1 MKRHL
6 SKRRLLNRHLFRAF
20 LSVWAVCFLGS
31 TAGCAHKPVGNDSTV
46 FKSAKPSDS
55 QKLVRLDEKIF
66 EQAEAT
72 NRIDPAWL
80 KPSTNLFV
88 LGPGDGIEIETLG
101 EAPGSMATSVGP
113 DGKIY
118 YSLLPGTP
126 VWGLTLTQTKQTLEQ
141 GLQKYFKTKPEL
153 AVNLQS
159 VRSQNV
165 WLLGNVAKPGVYP
178 LQTPLTV
185 LEAISLAGGTLNVPG
200 SVEGVCDLKRSF
212 ILRQG
217 EPLAVDFERL
227 LRLGDLSQNI
237 YLQAG
242 DFVYLRSALI
252 RNVSV
257 LGAVASPRV
266 VPFSYRISLGAAVIS
281 AGGPIQYAYQSDVA
295 IVRGSLV
302 NPRVAKVDVGAIL
315 KGKARDVELEPGD
328 IVFVPYVPWRKPAML
343 LDSMVRNFVRI
354 VSLNEGYRATVS
366 SAGALAPLASP
377 SVSPTTGIPFNPNR
391 GF

>member
-1 MKRHL
+1 MK
-6 SKRRLLNRHLFRAF
+6 KHLFPAF
-20 LSVWAVCFLGS
+20 LSVLFLSSAGGWA
-31 TAGCAHKPVGNDSTV
+31 AGPVKSDPVVWKSPKPADP
-46 FKSAKPSDS
+46 K
-55 QKLVRLDEKIF
+55 KLVRLDEKRF
-66 EQAEAT
+66 EPAGGT
-72 NRIDPAWL
+72 NHIDPAWL
-80 KPSTNLFV
+80 KPSTNLYV
-88 LGPGDGIEIETLG
+88 LGPGDGIAIEALG
-101 EAPGSMATSVGP
+101 EAPSIMTNSVGP

-126 VWGLTLTQTKQTLEQ
+126 VWGLTLTQAKQTLEQ

-165 WLLGNVAKPGVYP
+165 WLLGNVAKPGLYP

-200 SVEGVCDLKRSF
+200 TIEGVCDLKRSF

-217 EPLAVDFERL
+217 QALPVDFERL
-227 LRLGDLSQNI
+227 LRLGDMSQNI
-237 YLQAG
+237 YLQAD

-257 LGAVASPRV
+257 LGAVAAPRI
-266 VPFSYRISLGAAVIS
+266 VPFSDRISLGAAIMS
-281 AGGPIQYAYQSDVA
+281 AGGTIEYAYKSDVA
-295 IVRGSLV
+295 IVRGSLA

-315 KGKARDVELEPGD
+315 KGKARDVELEAGD
-328 IVFVPYVPWRKPAML
+328 IVYVPYVPWRQPAML

-354 VSLNEGYRATVS
+354 VSLNEGYRSTVRGASALTPIATP
-366 SAGALAPLASP
+366 GFAPGP
-377 SVSPTTGIPFNPNR
+377 GVPFNPNR